1 VKSYTDGSRF
11 PVWTKNVSPIAF
23 SQEAIQRYPAG
34 VGGMREEK
42 FFVKRLIVLHDQGRA
57 LLIQVTAGLPDDLAF
72 F

>member
-1 VKSYTDGSRF
+1 M
-11 PVWTKNVSPIAF
+11 SPIAF